1 MFRRTPLRVLCLLTA
16 PLVGGATVV
25 PPCAAQVEASLDAAA
40 SVVKYD
46 GYLASGAVALVPSVA
61 WRSARGALG
70 ARGAVLGFESGNA
83 SIQGLLTAG
92 TFSPAIGRLRV
103 EVAGEA
109 GASAYAGFARFA
121 HALGRVRVHAMGRR
135 WGVWAGPL
143 AGRISR
149 GDGPA
154 EGAWGGSAG
163 WWSRLPGG
171 AIEASWTR
179 LAAGD
184 TAYSDLQGRVRWRRG
199 VFDVAGAV
207 GTRFGNRGGGS
218 GAYGDL
224 SATARLSEG
233 LSLVVAG
240 GTYPSD
246 PVRGSIPGRYVT
258 AGVRLAP
265 RASARAEA
273 SRSLGALLSPRS
285 GGAAPSLDGA
295 EVSLERLGGLAVLVV
310 RVAGAQRVEVMGD
323 FTDWQPF
330 ALTAS
335 GDGRYRYALGL
346 PPGMHRFN
354 LRVDGGP
361 WGAPRGAG
369 VATDEFGGVA
379 AVVVVP

>member
-1 MFRRTPLRVLCLLTA
+1 VLRCAHLRVVLLLAA
-16 PLVGGATVV
+16 PLGGGATVV
-25 PPCAAQVEASLDAAA
+25 APCAAQVEASLDAAA

-61 WRSARGALG
+61 WRSARSTLG

-103 EVAGEA
+103 EAAGEA

-121 HALGRVRVHAMGRR
+121 HALGRVRVHAMGRQ

-149 GDGPA
+149 GDGPS

-163 WWSRLPGG
+163 WWSRFPGG

-184 TAYSDLQGRVRWRRG
+184 TAYSDLQGCVRWRRG
-199 VFDVAGAV
+199 GFDVEGAV
-207 GTRFGNRGGGS
+207 GTRFGRRGGGT

-224 SATARLSEG
+224 SATARLTEWV
-233 LSLVVAG
+233 SLVLAG
-240 GTYPSD
+240 GQYPSD

-265 RASARAEA
+265 RASVRAET
-273 SRSLGALLSPRS
+273 SRRLGPFLAAGS
-285 GGAAPSLDGA
+285 GGAAPSLDRA
-295 EVSLERLGGLAVLVV
+295 QVSLERLDGLAVLVV
-310 RVAGAQRVEVMGD
+310 RAAGSRRVEVMGD
-323 FTDWQPF
+323 FTDWQPLV
-330 ALTAS
+330 LTAS
-335 GDGRYRYALGL
+335 GDGRYRYTIGL

-369 VATDEFGGVA
+369 VAMDEFGGVA

>member
-1 MFRRTPLRVLCLLTA
+1 V
-16 PLVGGATVV
+16 
-25 PPCAAQVEASLDAAA
+25 AA
-40 SVVKYD
+40 SAVKYD

-61 WRSARGALG
+61 WRSARSTLG
-70 ARGAVLGFESGNA
+70 ARGAVLVFESGNA

-92 TFSPAIGRLRV
+92 TFSPAIGPLRV
-103 EVAGEA
+103 EAAGEA
-109 GASAYAGFARFA
+109 GASVYAGFARFA
-121 HALGRVRVHAMGRR
+121 HALGRLRVHALGRR

-171 AIEASWTR
+171 AIEVSWTR

-184 TAYSDLQGRVRWRRG
+184 TAYSDLQARVRWRRG
-199 VFDVAGAV
+199 VVDVEAAA
-207 GTRFGNRGGGS
+207 GTRFGSRGGGS

-233 LSLVVAG
+233 LSIVVAG

-265 RASARAEA
+265 RAAVRAEA
-273 SRSLGALLSPRS
+273 SRRLGPFLSPGA
-285 GGAAPSLDGA
+285 GGAAPSRERT
-295 EVSLERLGGLAVLVV
+295 EVSLERLDGLAVLVV
-310 RVAGAQRVEVMGD
+310 RATGAQRVEVMGD
-323 FTDWQPF
+323 FTDWRPL

-346 PPGMHRFN
+346 PSGIHRFN

-379 AVVVVP
+379 AVVVVPE

>member
-1 MFRRTPLRVLCLLTA
+1 VLRRASLRVLLTLAA
-16 PLVGGATVV
+16 PPVCGADFAT
-25 PPCAAQVEASLDAAA
+25 PCAAQVEASFDAAA

-61 WRSARGALG
+61 WRSARSTLG
-70 ARGAVLGFESGNA
+70 ARGAVLLFESGNA

-92 TFSPAIGRLRV
+92 TFSPPIGPLRV
-103 EVAGEA
+103 EAAGEA
-109 GASAYAGFARFA
+109 GASAYAAYARFA
-121 HALGRVRVHAMGRR
+121 HALGRLRVHAMGRQ

-149 GDGPA
+149 GDGPS

-163 WWSRLPGG
+163 WWSRFPGG
-171 AIEASWTR
+171 AIEASWTS
-179 LAAGD
+179 LATGD

-199 VFDVAGAV
+199 VFDVEGAV
-207 GTRFGNRGGGS
+207 GTRIGNRGGGT

-224 SATARLSEG
+224 SATARLSEW
-233 LSLVVAG
+233 LSRAVAG

-246 PVRGSIPGRYVT
+246 PVRGSIPGRYLT

-265 RASARAEA
+265 RASVRAEA
-273 SRSLGALLSPRS
+273 SRRLGPLLSPGS
-285 GGAAPSLDGA
+285 GGAAPSLERA
-295 EVSLERLGGLAVLVV
+295 EVSLERLDGLAVLVV
-310 RVAGAQRVEVMGD
+310 RAAGAQRVEVMGD
-323 FTDWQPF
+323 FTDWQPL

-346 PPGMHRFN
+346 PSGMHRYN

-361 WGAPRGAG
+361 WGAPRGAS
-369 VATDEFGGVA
+369 VAADEFGGTA